1 MRQADPDGA
10 TPPALGTPRA
20 TWGGMLLSVVCLLLL
35 AAALA
40 ALAPLAA
47 HPVARMLS
55 ALESHWVQLDNEEGA
70 LLWQAMELSRGH
82 AIYRPLDTPPFV
94 AGTYPPLYMA
104 LAAPFVDAD
113 APSFRAGRLIT
124 GSAAVAVAAAIALT
138 ILIRRR
144 RPVEAILAALLFL
157 CTFEVNNWIAY
168 FRVDMLALAFSVA
181 GVALLA
187 VVRHPHP
194 GVRVAALAFFVLAFL
209 TKQTQ
214 LAAPAAVVLWLGAR
228 EGWRPAARFALAFA
242 ASLAVALVGLAAA
255 TRGQFLLHA
264 FAYNTNT
271 WFARD
276 VWVWLRHVWRFY
288 PGIVVAGTVVLAAAA
303 AWPRRGAR
311 DAGPRADNPWAASP
325 LPWYMVTSLVHIVA
339 IGKQGSAENYLL
351 EPLAAWALGIGDL
364 LAWLLAAAATAT
376 PPAAASAR
384 RVLMRAAPLAVCAA
398 LLFQGVHAH
407 RVRHM
412 VFSRGP
418 VTQQESV
425 AFGAAARA
433 VRAEKG
439 DTWCELAM
447 LNLLAGRSPHLQ
459 PFIMSELARQGRWD
473 QAPFL
478 ADLDRRRFAL
488 VVTAFDVFSG
498 DATNVYTPEMLRALR
513 ANYRPDRIER
523 GWTWNYHLYRPLPPG
538 NAATP
543 GRTDAHE
550 DHQEAE

>member
-1 MRQADPDGA
+1 MRPPDPDGDA
-10 TPPALGTPRA
+10 PAAAAPRA
-20 TWGGMLLSVVCLLLL
+20 TPLRVACLLLL

-55 ALESHWVQLDNEEGA
+55 AAESHWVQLDNEEGA
-70 LLWQAMELSRGH
+70 LLWQAMELSRGRG
-82 AIYRPLDTPPFV
+82 IYRPLDEPPFV

-124 GSAAVAVAAAIALT
+124 GLAAIAVAAAIALA
-138 ILIRRR
+138 ILVRRR
-144 RPVEAILAALLFL
+144 RPFEALLAALLFF

-187 VVRHPHP
+187 AGRGPHP
-194 GVRVAALAFFVLAFL
+194 APRVAALALFVAAFL

-214 LAAPAAVVLWLGAR
+214 LAAPAAVVLWLAAR

-242 ASLAVALVGLAAA
+242 ASLAVALLGLAAA

-264 FAYNTNT
+264 FAYNANT
-271 WFARD
+271 WVARD

-288 PGIVVAGTVVLAAAA
+288 PGLVVAGAVLLAAT
-303 AWPRRGAR
+303 AWLRHGAR
-311 DAGPRADNPWAASP
+311 GTDPRADSSPWAESP
-325 LPWYMVTSLVHIVA
+325 LPWYMVTSLVHIAA

-364 LAWLLAAAATAT
+364 LAGLLVAAAAA
-376 PPAAASAR
+376 PCGDGGRAR
-384 RVLMRAAPLAVCAA
+384 RVVTRTAPLLVCAV
-398 LLFQGVHAH
+398 LLFQGLYAH
-407 RVRHM
+407 RVRPI

-418 VTQQESV
+418 VTPHESR
-425 AFGAAARA
+425 AFGAAAQA

-473 QAPFL
+473 ETPFL
-478 ADLDRRRFAL
+478 ADLGRRRFAL

-498 DATNVYTPEMLRALR
+498 DATNVYTTGMLRALR

-523 GWTWNYHLYRPLPPG
+523 GVTWNYHLYRPISPG
-538 NAATP
+538 AATP
-543 GRTDAHE
+543 PGTADTRE
-550 DHQEAE
+550 DHQETE